1 MSGRDAPAEV
11 RVDVSFRAES
21 DECDSHLSWLE
32 LSWFAISRACPL
44 SAVLEL
50 AASEATTNEL
60 KRHAKSALD
69 DVPVRA
75 TWSRSPI

>member
-1 MSGRDAPAEV
+1 MGNARY
-11 RVDVSFRAES
+11 RRA
-21 DECDSHLSWLE
+21 
-32 LSWFAISRACPL
+32 
-44 SAVLEL
+44 LEL

-60 KRHAKSALD
+60 KRQAKSALD